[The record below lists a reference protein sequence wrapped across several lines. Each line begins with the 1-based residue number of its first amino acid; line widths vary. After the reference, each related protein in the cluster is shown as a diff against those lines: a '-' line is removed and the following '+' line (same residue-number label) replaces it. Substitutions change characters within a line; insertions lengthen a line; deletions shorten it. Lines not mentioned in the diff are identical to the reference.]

1 MSSTVPLRDELQC
14 CPIMERGRC
23 KRRGQPVRFVILGST
38 ALHVGG
44 ERIPIGA
51 AKQRG
56 LFALLLCHAGEPVA
70 VDTIVEH
77 LWDRGDP
84 EEYRGSLYSLAS
96 RIRAVLNRVDLP
108 HALVRTAGAHAYRL
122 EVDQEAV
129 DLHRFRRLVRE
140 ARASGHEVQRS
151 VDLLEEAVGL
161 WHDEPLADLHGA
173 PSEHLRRQLR
183 EELLDAERALA
194 GSQIRAGLHHAA
206 LARLEPLLRTN
217 PLDEVLARH
226 WVSALAATGHDDDA
240 RAFLAAFRRR
250 FRREMRAEPAIGPP
264 SPARPDRHAGGSSPA
279 LAAGPRQLPG
289 DVGDFV
295 GQRALLAELDDLT
308 AHDGVVA
315 VSGMP
320 GVGKTTLVIHW
331 GHHRRDRFPDG
342 QLYLDANAYGDA
354 APVDAAEALGRFL
367 RALDVPA
374 DRVPAGL
381 EQRRDRLNQLLSGR
395 RMLIVLDNVL
405 DSDQARAL
413 LSTSATCVTVIT
425 SRNRLTGLVVRHGV
439 RAITVAPL
447 PESDCVVLLTRMVG
461 PSRAGAEQPAV
472 QTLARLCGGLPL
484 AVRIIG
490 EHVAARPFVPVG
502 DLVEDLARHL
512 MDSDGD
518 DEASLAVVFKWSYT
532 ALAPDLART
541 FRVLGLHPGQSI
553 STEAA
558 GALLGAPLPKTQR
571 LLDALARTH
580 LISYER
586 VRRSRFHDLVRQFAA
601 GRAREEEPA
610 SQRRDAMRRLLDWT
624 VLTAANAAARLEP
637 NAPPV
642 PDLPTPTDVEPQPFA
657 TTAEAMAWC
666 EAERDNLAALTRW
679 ALDKGFH
686 RHAWQLPSVVY
697 EILDRFERQSDMLEL
712 LTNAKVAAERDA
724 HPVGRIGTT
733 SNLASAHFAL
743 HAYGRALALFDEA
756 LGMALSIDDQDA
768 VTYMLHNVATVNLKL
783 GRVAAATETL
793 GQVVDIARTR
803 ADHHTEAA
811 ALHRLG
817 DAYRMAGSPDDA
829 TVAYLRAL
837 ELRIGLES
845 LRGQAVTHGAL
856 ATLHLETA
864 RHEDALRH
872 CRLAL
877 DLHAHTRDEAAL
889 GDLLATT
896 ADVERLLGRFDE
908 AERSARGALA
918 VGAGLDDPLLRCR
931 AYAVLADVLQAAGRF
946 RAAAM
951 ARMDGLR
958 LTEDLD
964 DPVVGQLRRRL
975 LRT

>member
-1 MSSTVPLRDELQC
+1 M
-14 CPIMERGRC
+14 
-23 KRRGQPVRFVILGST
+23 RFVILGST
-38 ALHVGG
+38 ALHAGG
-44 ERIPIGA
+44 ERISIGA

-56 LFALLLCHAGEPVA
+56 LLALLLYHVGEPVA

-84 EEYRGSLYSLAS
+84 EEYRGSLYSMAS

-108 HALVRTAGAHAYRL
+108 RALVRTAGMQAYRL
-122 EVDQEAV
+122 EVDR
-129 DLHRFRRLVRE
+129 DLIDFHRFRRLVRE
-140 ARASGHEVQRS
+140 ARASGHESQRS
-151 VDLLEEAVGL
+151 VDLLEEAVGM
-161 WHDEPLADLHGA
+161 WRDEPLADLHGA
-173 PSEHLRRQLR
+173 PSEHLRRQMR
-183 EELLDAERALA
+183 EELLDAEKALA
-194 GSQIRAGLHHAA
+194 GGQVRTGRHHAA
-206 LARLEPLLRTN
+206 LARLEPLLRAN

-240 RAFLAAFRRR
+240 RAFIAGFRRR
-250 FRREMRAEPAIGPP
+250 FRREMRTDPAVG
-264 SPARPDRHAGGSSPA
+264 SPAPARADREAGPA
-279 LAAGPRQLPG
+279 PHDPAAGPRQLPG

-295 GQRALLAELDDLT
+295 GQQELLAELDDLT
-308 AHDGVVA
+308 AHGSVVA

-354 APVDAAEALGRFL
+354 PPVDPAEALGRFL

-374 DRVPAGL
+374 DRVPVGL

-413 LSTSATCVTVIT
+413 LSTSGTCVTVIT

-447 PESDCVVLLTRMVG
+447 PEPDCVALLSRMVG

-472 QTLARLCGGLPL
+472 QSLARLCGGLPL

-490 EHVAARPFVPVG
+490 EHVAARPCVPIG
-502 DLVEDLARHL
+502 DLVEDLAGHL

-518 DEASLAVVFKWSYT
+518 EEASLAVVFAWSYT

-541 FRVLGLHPGQSI
+541 FRVLGLHPGRTI
-553 STEAA
+553 ATEAA
-558 GALLGAPLPKTQR
+558 GALLGVPPAKVQR

-586 VRRSRFHDLVRQFAA
+586 VRRYRFHDLVRRFAA
-601 GRAREEEPA
+601 ARAAEEEPA
-610 SQRRDAMRRLLDWT
+610 PRRRAAMLRLLDWT

-637 NAPPV
+637 NSPPV
-642 PDLPTPTDVEPQPFA
+642 PDLPGPTDPEPQSFG

-666 EAERDNLAALTRW
+666 EAERDNVAVLTRW
-679 ALDKGFH
+679 ALDNGFH
-686 RHAWQLPSVVY
+686 RHAWQLPSVMY

-712 LTNAKVAAERDA
+712 LTNAKVAAERDG

-743 HAYGRALALFDEA
+743 HAYRQALTLFEEA
-756 LGMALSIDDQDA
+756 LQMAHRAGDQDA
-768 VTYMLHNVATVNLKL
+768 VTYMLHNLATVNLKL
-783 GRVAAATETL
+783 DRVAAATETL
-793 GQVVDIARTR
+793 GQVVDIAHTR

-817 DAYRMAGSPDDA
+817 DAHRMSGRQDEAA
-829 TVAYLRAL
+829 TAYLRAL
-837 ELRIGLES
+837 DLRVRLES

-856 ATLHLETA
+856 ATLYLETA
-864 RHEDALRH
+864 RHEAALRH

-877 DLHAHTRDEAAL
+877 DLHSLTRDEAAL
-889 GDLLATT
+889 GDILATT
-896 ADVERLLGRFDE
+896 ADVERLLGRLDE
-908 AERSARGALA
+908 AERSARGALTI
-918 VGAGLDDPLLRCR
+918 GAGLDDPLLRCR
-931 AYAVLADVLQAAGRF
+931 ASAVLADVLQAAGRS
-946 RAAAM
+946 RAAGM
-951 ARMDGLR
+951 ARVEGLR

-964 DPVVGQLRRRL
+964 DPVVGELRRRL
-975 LRT
+975 LQT

>member
-1 MSSTVPLRDELQC
+1 
-14 CPIMERGRC
+14 
-23 KRRGQPVRFVILGST
+23 VRFVILGST
-38 ALHVGG
+38 AMHTDG
-44 ERIPIGA
+44 EQIPIGA

-56 LFALLLCHAGEPVA
+56 LLALLLYHAGEPVA

-84 EEYRGSLYSLAS
+84 EEYRGSLYSMAS
-96 RIRAVLNRVDLP
+96 RIRACLNRVDLP
-108 HALVRTAGAHAYRL
+108 RTLVRTAGTHAYRL
-122 EVDQEAV
+122 DVDRDLV

-140 ARASGHEVQRS
+140 ARASGHEVRRS
-151 VDLLEEAVGL
+151 VELLETAVGL
-161 WHDEPLADLHGA
+161 WRDEPLADLHGA
-173 PSEHLRRQLR
+173 RSEHLRRQLR
-183 EELLDAERALA
+183 EELLDAQKALA
-194 GSQIRAGLHHAA
+194 GGQIRTGRHHAA
-206 LARLEPLLRTN
+206 LARLEPLLRDN

-226 WVSALAATGHDDDA
+226 WVTALAATGHDDDA
-240 RAFLAAFRRR
+240 RAFLAGFRRR
-250 FRREMRAEPAIGPP
+250 FRREMRTDPAVVPP
-264 SPARPDRHAGGSSPA
+264 SPAGPEREAGASLRDPV
-279 LAAGPRQLPG
+279 AGPRQLPG

-295 GQRALLAELDDLT
+295 GQHDLLAELDDLT
-308 AHDGVVA
+308 ALGGVVA

-354 APVDAAEALGRFL
+354 APVDPAEALGRFL

-374 DRVPAGL
+374 DRIPVGL

-405 DSDQARAL
+405 DSDQAWAL
-413 LSTSATCVTVIT
+413 LSTSGTCVTVVT

-439 RAITVAPL
+439 RAVTVTPL
-447 PESDCVVLLTRMVG
+447 PEPDCVALLTRMVG
-461 PSRAGAEQPAV
+461 PARAGEQLPAV
-472 QTLARLCGGLPL
+472 QALARLSGGLPL

-490 EHVAARPFVPVG
+490 EHVAARPCVPIG
-502 DLVEDLARHL
+502 DLVEDLAGHL

-518 DEASLAVVFKWSYT
+518 EEASLAVVFAWSYT

-541 FRVLGLHPGQSI
+541 FRVLGLHPGRSI

-558 GALLGAPLPKTQR
+558 GALLGVPTAKVQR

-586 VRRSRFHDLVRQFAA
+586 VRRYRFHDLVRRFAA
-601 GRAREEEPA
+601 GRAAEEEPA
-610 SQRRDAMRRLLDWT
+610 AARRAAMVRLLDWT

-642 PDLPTPTDVEPQPFA
+642 PDLPEPADPEPQSFG

-666 EAERDNLAALTRW
+666 EAERDGLAALTRW
-679 ALDKGFH
+679 ALDNGYH
-686 RHAWQLPSVVY
+686 RHAWQLPSVVF
-697 EILDRFERQSDMLEL
+697 EVLDRFERQSDMLEL
-712 LTNAKVAAERDA
+712 LADAKVAAERDA

-743 HAYGRALALFDEA
+743 HAYGRALALFEEA
-756 LGMALSIDDQDA
+756 LLMARRIDDRDA

-783 GRVAAATETL
+783 GRVATATGTL
-793 GQVVDIARTR
+793 GQVVDIARAR

-817 DAYRMAGSPDDA
+817 DAYRMTGRVDEAIA
-829 TVAYLRAL
+829 AYLRAL
-837 ELRIGLES
+837 DLRVGLDS

-864 RHEDALRH
+864 RHEEALRH

-877 DLHAHTRDEAAL
+877 DLHTQTRDEAAL

-896 ADVERLLGRFDE
+896 ADVERLLGRLDD
-908 AERSARGALA
+908 AERSARGALT
-918 VGAGLDDPLLRCR
+918 VGARLDDPLLRCR
-931 AYAVLADVLQAAGRF
+931 TYAVLADVLQAAGRT

-951 ARMDGLR
+951 ARVDGLR

-964 DPVVGQLRRRL
+964 DPAVGDLRRRL
-975 LRT
+975 MKA

>member
-1 MSSTVPLRDELQC
+1 
-14 CPIMERGRC
+14 
-23 KRRGQPVRFVILGST
+23 VRFVILGST
-38 ALHVGG
+38 ALHAGG
-44 ERIPIGA
+44 ERISIGA

-56 LFALLLCHAGEPVA
+56 LLALLLCHVGEAVA

-84 EEYRGSLYSLAS
+84 EEYRGSLYSMAS

-108 HALVRTAGAHAYRL
+108 RALVRTAGVQAYRL
-122 EVDQEAV
+122 EVDRDLI

-140 ARASGHEVQRS
+140 ARASGHELQRS

-161 WHDEPLADLHGA
+161 WQDEPLADLHGA
-173 PSEHLRRQLR
+173 ASEHLRRQVR
-183 EELLDAERALA
+183 EELLDAEKALA
-194 GSQIRAGLHHAA
+194 GSQVRAGRHHAA
-206 LARLEPLLRTN
+206 LARLEPLLRAN

-226 WVSALAATGHDDDA
+226 WVTALAATGHDDDA
-240 RAFLAAFRRR
+240 RAFLAGFRRR
-250 FRREMRAEPAIGPP
+250 FRREKRTDPAVGSPA
-264 SPARPDRHAGGSSPA
+264 PARPDRETGPSTHDP
-279 LAAGPRQLPG
+279 AAGPRQLPG

-295 GQRALLAELDDLT
+295 GQHALLDELDELT
-308 AHDGVVA
+308 AHGGAVA

-320 GVGKTTLVIHW
+320 GVGKTTLVIRW

-354 APVDAAEALGRFL
+354 PPVDPAEALGRFL

-374 DRVPAGL
+374 DRVPVGL

-405 DSDQARAL
+405 DSDHARAL
-413 LSTSATCVTVIT
+413 LSTSGTCVTVIT

-447 PESDCVVLLTRMVG
+447 PEPDCVALLTRMVG
-461 PSRAGAEQPAV
+461 PSRAAAEQPAV
-472 QTLARLCGGLPL
+472 QALARLCGGLPL

-490 EHVAARPFVPVG
+490 EHVAARPLVPIS
-502 DLVEDLARHL
+502 DLVEDLAGHL

-518 DEASLAVVFKWSYT
+518 EEASLAVVFAWSYT

-541 FRVLGLHPGQSI
+541 FRLLGLHPGRSI

-558 GALLGAPLPKTQR
+558 GALLDLPPAKVQR

-586 VRRSRFHDLVRQFAA
+586 LRTYRFHDLVRRFAA
-601 GRAREEEPA
+601 GRAADEEPA
-610 SQRRDAMRRLLDWT
+610 PRRRAAMLRLLDWT

-637 NAPPV
+637 NSPPV
-642 PDLPTPTDVEPQPFA
+642 PDLPAPADLEPQPFGA
-657 TTAEAMAWC
+657 GAEAMTWC
-666 EAERDNLAALTRW
+666 AAERDNVAVLTKW
-679 ALDKGFH
+679 ALDNGFH

-712 LTNAKVAAERDA
+712 LTHAKIGAERDN
-724 HPVGRIGTT
+724 HPVGRVGTT

-743 HAYGRALALFDEA
+743 HAYGRALALFEEA
-756 LGMALSIDDQDA
+756 LRMARRIDDQDA

-803 ADHHTEAA
+803 ADQQTEAA

-817 DAYRMAGSPDDA
+817 DAYRMTGRQDDA
-829 TVAYLRAL
+829 AAAYVRAL
-837 ELRIGLES
+837 DLRVALES
-845 LRGQAVTHGAL
+845 LRGQALTHGAL

-877 DLHAHTRDEAAL
+877 DLHAHSRDEAAL

-908 AERSARGALA
+908 AERSARGALTI
-918 VGAGLDDPLLRCR
+918 GAGLDDPLLRCR
-931 AYAVLADVLQAAGRF
+931 AYAVLADVLQAAGRT
-946 RAAAM
+946 RAASM
-951 ARMDGLR
+951 ARVDGLR
-958 LTEDLD
+958 LTDDLD
-964 DPVVGQLRRRL
+964 DPAVGDLRRRL